1 MTDKKKIEYGNIKTM
16 KAFDTAF
23 HEMMN
28 TEICFDENRK
38 RMNQLLIR
46 QNENNYA
53 WFCIG
58 ESGIKKKM
66 DIVSRKSHYRK
77 LGSCKRFAC
86 GEQC

>member
-1 MTDKKKIEYGNIKTM
+1 M

-58 ESGIKKKM
+58 ESGIKKRW
-66 DIVSRKSHYRK
+66 ISYREK
-77 LGSCKRFAC
+77 VITGNWDHASGSLAGNNVEIC
-86 GEQC
+86 